1 MTGPRL
7 THFLRPLALI
17 LAFGA
22 GMAWHGCHPRSTA
35 VEAQPAATTTRAVSE
50 RTDLGSDELE
60 TIARFREAAP
70 SVAYITS
77 LAIQRLPFS
86 MNLREIPRGAGTGFV
101 WDDRGHI
108 VTNYHVI
115 QGASAAQVTL
125 ADQSTWDAVLVGFAP
140 EKDLAVLRIEAPADR
155 LRPIPLGRSHDL
167 LVGQKVLAIGN
178 PFGLD
183 QTLTTGVI
191 SALGREI
198 DSLAGIPIRDVV
210 QTDAAINPGNSGG
223 PLLDSAGRLIGVNTQ
238 IVSTSG
244 AYAGIGF
251 AIPVDTVNRVVP
263 DLIAFGQVRRPTLG
277 VESVNDATTRRLG
290 LEGALIARVLPGSG
304 AERAGIRGIERDRRG
319 RPVLGDVIVAID
331 DQPVRSS
338 RDLFVLLEE
347 RQIGERVKVT
357 VLRGNR
363 SVDIE
368 IELGSSL

>member
-7 THFLRPLALI
+7 TLFLRPLALI

-22 GMAWHGCHPRSTA
+22 GVAWHGCHPRSTA
-35 VEAQPAATTTRAVSE
+35 VEAQPAATPARAVSE

-223 PLLDSAGRLIGVNTQ
+223 PLLDSAGRLIGVNTK